1 MTAIGR
7 IERALD
13 RIEAMLAVAE
23 AMRELAA
30 RGWRYDA

>member
-1 MTAIGR
+1 MSAIAR

-13 RIEAMLAVAE
+13 RIDQVLAVAAAVE
-23 AMRELAA
+23 ELRA